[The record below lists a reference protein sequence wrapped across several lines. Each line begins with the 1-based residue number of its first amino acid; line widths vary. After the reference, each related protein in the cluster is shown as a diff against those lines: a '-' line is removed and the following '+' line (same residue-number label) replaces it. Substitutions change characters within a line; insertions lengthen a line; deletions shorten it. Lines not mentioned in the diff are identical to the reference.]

1 LRVGTVVVAMR
12 LLYFDSSRRVVSA
25 DFSQKTIP
33 PYVILSHTWGDNEF
47 LFKDLV
53 NGTGKSKASYEK
65 IIFCSKQAARDSLQ
79 YF

>member
-12 LLYFDSSRRVVSA
+12 LLYFDSSRRVISA
-25 DFSQKTIP
+25 DISQKTIP
-33 PYVILSHTWGDNEF
+33 PYVILSHTWSDNEF

-53 NGTGKSKASYEK
+53 NGTGESKAGYKK
-65 IIFCSKQAARDSLQ
+65 IMFCSEQAARDSLQ